1 MMACAAGLIALCPDS
16 NNTVLACPGLKP
28 GYVHLR
34 LNDINVRQST
44 LDLRKRRS
52 CRRPSSCRFNVFL

>member
-1 MMACAAGLIALCPDS
+1 VLCELIIVILHSFIHFALRPGLIALCPDS

-34 LNDINVRQST
+34 LNDINVHV
-44 LDLRKRRS
+44 LRTR
-52 CRRPSSCRFNVFL
+52 